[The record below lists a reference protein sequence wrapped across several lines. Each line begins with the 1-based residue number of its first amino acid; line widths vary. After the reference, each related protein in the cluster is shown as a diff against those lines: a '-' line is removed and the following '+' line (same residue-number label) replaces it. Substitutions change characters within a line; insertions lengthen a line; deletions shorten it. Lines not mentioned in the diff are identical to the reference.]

1 VRTVALDAETY
12 SSDNDMS
19 GERNGYQGAGA
30 TPRSPFQLIPSEVD
44 PPLFYSYRKLLNP
57 KFPPAAAGT
66 CRPFVRQVTNA
77 MIDGICQSGQCD
89 LVKDLASPV
98 PAMLA
103 MRRLGLPFADWQEV
117 SSPFHDIAT
126 EAAGSAGHQRAIEGM
141 LRVMGRLTEELAKRR
156 GDPQEDM
163 LSYLAFAEMDDRPL
177 SEQEIMKIGF
187 VTPGWELKTSTSLL
201 SHAFASLSDHPE
213 AARRLLDD
221 PELLRTATEEFL
233 RWASP
238 VPAMART
245 VTKETE
251 LGGQKLC
258 PGDRLLISWLS
269 ANHDE
274 NVFDDP
280 EDVRLG
286 RRPNHHQAF
295 GLGIHRCLGCGRDW
309 RGDGARIGPRRR
321 GCCSRRYRR
330 SEGHWGR

>member
-1 VRTVALDAETY
+1 
-12 SSDNDMS
+12 
-19 GERNGYQGAGA
+19 
-30 TPRSPFQLIPSEVD
+30 
-44 PPLFYSYRKLLNP
+44 
-57 KFPPAAAGT
+57 
-66 CRPFVRQVTNA
+66 
-77 MIDGICQSGQCD
+77 
-89 LVKDLASPV
+89 
-98 PAMLA
+98 
-103 MRRLGLPFADWQEV
+103 V

-163 LSYLAFAEMDDRPL
+163 LSYLAFADMDDRPP
-177 SEQEIMKIGF
+177 SEQEIIKIGF
-187 VTPGWELKTSTSLL
+187 LLLVGGLKTSTSLL
-201 SHAFASLSDHPE
+201 SHAFAWLSDHPE

-258 PGDRLLISWLS
+258 PGDRLLISSLS

-280 EDVRLG
+280 EDVRLD
-286 RRPNHHQAF
+286 RWPNHHQAF
-295 GLGIHRCLGCGRDW
+295 GLGIHRCLGSTSGECCFRRCSSPPCDGCPISKLTW
-309 RGDGARIGPRRR
+309 RPPNRSQRPRPVKLDQGLRESI
-321 GCCSRRYRR
+321 CP
-330 SEGHWGR
+330 